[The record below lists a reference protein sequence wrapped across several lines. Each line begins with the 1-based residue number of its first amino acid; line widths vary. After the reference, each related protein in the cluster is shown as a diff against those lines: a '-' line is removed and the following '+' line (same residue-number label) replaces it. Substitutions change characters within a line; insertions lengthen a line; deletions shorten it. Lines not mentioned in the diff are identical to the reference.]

1 MGSIRSPLQ
10 GPQLHGLHLEFVP
23 GVTQEVVTADLVD
36 LQVLRRLHESEHA
49 SLRIENGPW
58 TTGPVVRGGLEF
70 PHPEMVRGVGHHGV
84 ESRQVLGHRRG
95 PVPTTDIRLIPF
107 DLLRRPLQ
115 GNQGDLLLD
124 PGLDIGSFGGSAY
137 MLAPHDPRQRP
148 VRPERSEL
156 VAVRAA
162 DDDQIAPGSM
172 DESPAENLLPQVEP
186 IGSRRREV
194 VLRARVST
202 ESGLEIALA
211 IPQMH
216 DDRVGVPPAPC
227 GEAGSGPRGRL
238 RPQGEPYRILVVAA
252 ESKRA
257 TVVPVRIE
265 DRDASGPGPP
275 GGDRVAR
282 PRFDTTQAGEL
293 SGPLTLPRPAVHV
306 RTRLVKDAQLVR
318 ASVGDPRS
326 GRRTAAWRQELRKA
340 CTPLRPRG
348 RRSKPAAPDRYATP
362 GGIPRADGDSRR
374 SGFRRCLVSP
384 PWGSAPL
391 SAPVRRRRRSG
402 PRGRWRRSGSRV
414 GRFFVEMDGVP
425 SR

>member
-1 MGSIRSPLQ
+1 M
-10 GPQLHGLHLEFVP
+10 
-23 GVTQEVVTADLVD
+23 
-36 LQVLRRLHESEHA
+36 
-49 SLRIENGPW
+49 
-58 TTGPVVRGGLEF
+58 
-70 PHPEMVRGVGHHGV
+70 
-84 ESRQVLGHRRG
+84 
-95 PVPTTDIRLIPF
+95 
-107 DLLRRPLQ
+107 
-115 GNQGDLLLD
+115 
-124 PGLDIGSFGGSAY
+124 
-137 MLAPHDPRQRP
+137 
-148 VRPERSEL
+148 
-156 VAVRAA
+156 
-162 DDDQIAPGSM
+162 
-172 DESPAENLLPQVEP
+172 
-186 IGSRRREV
+186 

-211 IPQMH
+211 IPQVH

-227 GEAGSGPRGRL
+227 GKDGSGPRGRL

-293 SGPLTLPRPAVHV
+293 SGPLPSPPSCPRAYP
-306 RTRLVKDAQLVR
+306 TRQRR
-318 ASVGDPRS
+318 AARSCLGWRPRS

-348 RRSKPAAPDRYATP
+348 RRSKPAAPDRFATP

-402 PRGRWRRSGSRV
+402 PPGRWRRSGSRV

>member
-1 MGSIRSPLQ
+1 M
-10 GPQLHGLHLEFVP
+10 
-23 GVTQEVVTADLVD
+23 TQEVVTADLVD

-58 TTGPVVRGGLEF
+58 NTGPVVRGGLEF
-70 PHPEMVRGVGHHGV
+70 PHPEMVQGVGHHGV

-124 PGLDIGSFGGSAY
+124 PGLDIGSFGGSAHV
-137 MLAPHDPRQRP
+137 LAPHDPRQRP

-211 IPQMH
+211 IPQVH

-227 GEAGSGPRGRL
+227 GKDGSGPRGRL

-318 ASVGDPRS
+318 ASVGDHDPAV
-326 GRRTAAWRQELRKA
+326 GQ
-340 CTPLRPRG
+340 PRG
-348 RRSKPAAPDRYATP
+348 VKSSVKHVRLFALEDADRNQRLRTDSPRQAGSLGRTGILDDPDSGAVSYLHP
-362 GGIPRADGDSRR
+362 GGRH
-374 SGFRRCLVSP
+374 RCPL
-384 PWGSAPL
+384 L
-391 SAPVRRRRRSG
+391 SAGGGGQGHQGDGGAALHESAASSLK
-402 PRGRWRRSGSRV
+402 WTACHHARV
-414 GRFFVEMDGVP
+414 
-425 SR
+425 